1 MDRMDG
7 KLNIIYL
14 EDNIKD
20 AEIANN
26 EFNETMKFLIEQGF
40 REKIGFG
47 EINMIRIPGSDHMQ
61 ERGKVYQFYIEN
73 DFKEIDKLI
82 KEFSNNEERIGIL
95 MDVILA
101 KEEQE
106 RAKINDFSRIQF
118 SKRVFEKYERDYG
131 IYIITSLRNFGS
143 RAWGIYGYEGLI
155 NRYIPKAL
163 VDACPSRK
171 AMAKALY
178 WMYYRKQMEPELADE
193 IEECELKQKGS
204 I

>member
-131 IYIITSLRNFGS
+131 IYI
-143 RAWGIYGYEGLI
+143 
-155 NRYIPKAL
+155 
-163 VDACPSRK
+163 
-171 AMAKALY
+171 
-178 WMYYRKQMEPELADE
+178 YYYFIKKFWFTGMGNIWL
-193 IEECELKQKGS
+193 
-204 I
+204 